1 MTYAN
6 KYCLQSY
13 LFATLIFY
21 GDFMTTTNNNDTGRI
36 DCKICGAQV
45 HAIETH
51 LKNDHPDVTLA
62 EYKATYPD
70 APVLSEL
77 AKKKIS
83 EAMERN
89 KAQRVVP
96 AGSTVYLKQAIN
108 DVFALGNVAGTKNS
122 RGDDVKVSVIGGDR
136 HELVP
141 DIEPEYVYELE
152 TLKNVLMAIELNEPL
167 MIWGHTGTGKTTIL
181 EQVFARTG
189 RPCIRVQHT
198 VNMEERDITGQMLAK
213 NGETYFG
220 LGPLPMAMKNGWV
233 YIADEYDFA
242 LPSVTS
248 VYQAVLEGKPLIIK
262 EADAEN
268 RIIRPHPDFR
278 FVATGNTNGT
288 GDETFLYSGTNV
300 QNSANYDRFGVVIEK
315 KYMLPELEVAM
326 IVKKARIEA
335 KDARKIV
342 DFGGRIRESYADGKL
357 SAPISP
363 RTLLRIASIGLAKG
377 NFKAGIELTFSNK
390 LSRIDK
396 EVADGLAQRIFG

>member
-1 MTYAN
+1 
-6 KYCLQSY
+6 
-13 LFATLIFY
+13 
-21 GDFMTTTNNNDTGRI
+21 MTTKSNDNGRI

-51 LKNDHPDVTLA
+51 LKNDHAGITLA
-62 EYKATYPD
+62 EYQATYPD

-77 AKKKIS
+77 AKQKIS

-89 KAQRVVP
+89 KAKHAAP
-96 AGSTVYLKQAIN
+96 PLGTTVYLKQAIN
-108 DVFALGNVAGTKNS
+108 TVFSLGEIAGTKNA
-122 RGDDVKVSVIGGDR
+122 RGEDMKVLVNSGDR

-213 NGETYFG
+213 GGETYFG
-220 LGPLPMAMKNGWV
+220 LGPLPMAMLNGWV

-262 EADAEN
+262 EADDAN

-326 IVKKARIEA
+326 IVKKARIQVT
-335 KDARKIV
+335 DARKIV

-377 NFKAGIELTFSNK
+377 NFRAGIELTFSNK

-396 EVADGLAQRIFG
+396 EVADSLAQRIFGGA